1 MIRLFTYVYMLFL
14 YAPIAIITLF
24 SFHSS
29 ASLSFPFEG
38 FSTQWYEAL
47 FSSSDFM
54 TALTNSAIVAA
65 GSTILTTLL
74 GTFSALALMRM
85 KGRVK
90 SVFAFMNFAPIAL
103 PGLFLGI
110 ALVIFFSLIG
120 LPRSLLTVVIGHT
133 LFTFPFFVESVRS
146 RLEYF
151 DLSFEEAARDLGAT
165 PLKAFWLV
173 TLPIIGP
180 TIAGAAILAV
190 ALSMDE
196 FLITV
201 FVTGSDTTLPLMILS
216 MMRRAVSPTI
226 NAASVFMLVVTI
238 AIIVIAGLVMTL
250 RRRRLELERAET
262 AE

>member
-1 MIRLFTYVYMLFL
+1 MFPSFRGARL
-14 YAPIAIITLF
+14 
-24 SFHSS
+24 
-29 ASLSFPFEG
+29 
-38 FSTQWYEAL
+38 
-47 FSSSDFM
+47 M
-54 TALTNSAIVAA
+54 TVIKQDDLIQSVAD
-65 GSTILTTLL
+65 
-74 GTFSALALMRM
+74 
-85 KGRVK
+85 
-90 SVFAFMNFAPIAL
+90 
-103 PGLFLGI
+103 
-110 ALVIFFSLIG
+110 
-120 LPRSLLTVVIGHT
+120 
-133 LFTFPFFVESVRS
+133 
-146 RLEYF
+146 F

-238 AIIVIAGLVMTL
+238 AIIV
-250 RRRRLELERAET
+250 
-262 AE
+262 